1 MAVLEARRNN
11 MKKRPGIF
19 AYISLIIYIIGIAV
33 LVFEAATPGE
43 KSAAQS
49 NAVGNT
55 LADFFNDV
63 EGDQTVAVIPESLEI
78 TNKVETGFIG
88 DTYKIEYSIIPND
101 STFKSCVFTSSDN
114 SVASINND
122 GLISFKNEGTTTI
135 SVINERYPSISDS
148 FDVTVYSV
156 DAVEIY
162 SSIPNAAFN
171 DEYYTLYIGKEY
183 SIKTLFTPEN
193 TTIKDVE
200 YIFNKTYLKVSDE
213 GVITPV
219 SYSANKVVPITVKHF
234 ELETTINVII
244 DYENVTKLN
253 SLSISIPNNRI
264 YVGQKLKPT
273 IKLEPS
279 NATFNSY
286 EITSSNSQ
294 FVKVNKTELTGVKEG
309 TVDITVRSTV
319 YDDVSATITLT
330 VLPQPTM
337 TDFSVTT
344 KSLFVNEQV
353 KLSYKLVPEYAKSP
367 TSITYESLNPN
378 IATISSNGTLKGISI
393 GKAKIKITM
402 NSIVKTFEVTVKS
415 DEITGNED
423 FTLNVKNSFLSY
435 GKKYLIKDIFEV
447 TNWYPETPRDKTI
460 SYTFKNELSGT
471 ITSDSITLNNL
482 GSNTIYVTHDYSNI
496 TKVVELNCVDY
507 NYLTLDSNN
516 VVVNSINIFVNES
529 FYFYISDNQ
538 EFTEENPQTYH
549 VVSSNEAIASVSTK
563 DDGFIVKSL
572 DEGEATIN
580 VNSYIDG
587 VQTNSVSIN
596 LTANHVYS
604 SFLNY
609 QLYNNGKDEEVIV
622 ENDEVSIFISGDYS
636 LNALTSI
643 DTTKKQIRY
652 HSSNPKVLKVDT
664 NGNLTCTGIGDATI
678 TITDELS
685 NLSRTIKF
693 SVYNYI
699 KLDTDNPFT
708 ITGENL
714 EVLNNLYYAMT
725 NGFSGNIKVNF
736 TENTTYKDVVYSS
749 SNESVATIGK
759 DGTITP
765 LKVGETTI
773 KVVIDDGMQNKIE
786 FDIKLR
792 IKRQDYIKNLTDFIY
807 KVRKGVGHFSAFLV
821 LGIFSTFTWLLF
833 IRGKKL
839 FISIP
844 LNYLLGF
851 LIAGLTEFIQLY
863 VPGRCGLF
871 ADVLLDFDGF
881 MVSST
886 IITIILIIKNIRDYI
901 IFLKKDI

>member
-636 LNALTSI
+636 LNTLTSI

>member
-135 SVINERYPSISDS
+135 SVINERYPAISDS

-367 TSITYESLNPN
+367 TSINYESLNPN

-714 EVLNNLYYAMT
+714 EVLDNLYYAMT

-833 IRGKKL
+833 LRGKKL

-886 IITIILIIKNIRDYI
+886 IITIILILKNIRDYI

>member
-19 AYISLIIYIIGIAV
+19 AYISLIIYIIGIAI